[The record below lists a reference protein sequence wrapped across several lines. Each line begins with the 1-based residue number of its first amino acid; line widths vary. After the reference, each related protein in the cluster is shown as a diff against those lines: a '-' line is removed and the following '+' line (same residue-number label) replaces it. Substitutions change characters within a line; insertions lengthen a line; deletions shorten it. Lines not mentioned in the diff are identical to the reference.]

1 MTRNDIT
8 TIWAENELIGMDL
21 DTTPITDIVDELAY
35 RIFIALNIQ
44 DDDEDTQDW
53 AWERA
58 ERIALNIA

>member
-21 DTTPITDIVDELAY
+21 DTTPITDIVEELAN
-35 RIFIALNIQ
+35 RIFIALDIQ

-53 AWERA
+53 AFERA

>member
-1 MTRNDIT
+1 MNRNDIT

-21 DTTPITDIVDELAY
+21 DTTPITDIVEELAN
-35 RIFIALNIQ
+35 RIFIALDIQ

-53 AWERA
+53 AFERA